1 MTQERFKQ
9 SFKDANELIA
19 IASYFSGRG
28 NKISSFTAA
37 AEWLDMSSETS
48 YIRALTKDNAHSI
61 HIEHVHA
68 LMKAKIVASPLM
80 TFIAVMESGSGVTQG
95 LTAANIWVVD
105 SRYALRED
113 RRLRCETA
121 LKSIYEI
128 LPKHQAAL
136 EKLLDAK

>member
-48 YIRALTKDNAHSI
+48 YIRALIKDNAHPI
-61 HIEHVHA
+61 HIEHVQA
-68 LMKAKIVASPLM
+68 LMKAKIMASPVI
-80 TFIAVMESGSGVTQG
+80 TFIAVMEAGGGVAKA
-95 LTAANIWVVD
+95 LATATTWVVD

-113 RRLRCETA
+113 HRLRCETA